1 MKRAQHVCASMG
13 RSILAWL
20 LLFTH
25 FSVSPAKES
34 TDDLRSF
41 LDQLHRRLSEQL
53 ELQEQQ
59 QESRQAW
66 CHKNLQF
73 LADEGKH
80 AEGIIESLRGTIRKL
95 KNTKDDNI
103 LLVQLTEDGNATH
116 ATTQSQELALQLSTK
131 AQLAEAQERLK
142 LRGVASSATH
152 RLAASLRQTCEAA
165 EKRSASQQKALQD
178 QISLLRTSTEAI
190 SAAEALHRID
200 ESKVSSSLGEVSFLQ
215 MTSDS
220 AAEIPDLLALF
231 RRPEP
236 ANSEDLEELS
246 LPFQSRPSE
255 AHMQEV
261 LPAMP
266 HEQRPRVVE
275 LLAKMQ
281 SDDSL
286 ERSKK
291 ITWCSEE
298 RQRARGSLESA
309 QLQDELDHI
318 QKTSENCDGALRT
331 VLQDAT
337 NVSQALDG
345 TRQDDAVASKVL
357 NKALDGL
364 TSLRDQWWGHET
376 NNPVGTALTSLS
388 GVKQSLEAQAEACE
402 GLQKESSDSAKM
414 VAGRAR
420 DLLAALE
427 AEGRKLELMRDFYAK
442 RKRRS
447 TSMKDLY
454 DSQVMSAEAYLRNLD
469 QSCGTGVLEQQSH
482 ETQADVRALN
492 DADMVFNGQPIKAP
506 HLLRGSSKSL
516 SPVEEAALAMGVSI
530 D

>member
-1 MKRAQHVCASMG
+1 MQDFWMPSHQNFNDQRLRIRGHAARTTS
-13 RSILAWL
+13 
-20 LLFTH
+20 
-25 FSVSPAKES
+25 ES
-34 TDDLRSF
+34 
-41 LDQLHRRLSEQL
+41 
-53 ELQEQQ
+53 
-59 QESRQAW
+59 
-66 CHKNLQF
+66 
-73 LADEGKH
+73 
-80 AEGIIESLRGTIRKL
+80 
-95 KNTKDDNI
+95 
-103 LLVQLTEDGNATH
+103 
-116 ATTQSQELALQLSTK
+116 
-131 AQLAEAQERLK
+131 
-142 LRGVASSATH
+142 
-152 RLAASLRQTCEAA
+152 
-165 EKRSASQQKALQD
+165 
-178 QISLLRTSTEAI
+178 
-190 SAAEALHRID
+190 
-200 ESKVSSSLGEVSFLQ
+200 
-215 MTSDS
+215 
-220 AAEIPDLLALF
+220 
-231 RRPEP
+231 
-236 ANSEDLEELS
+236 
-246 LPFQSRPSE
+246 
-255 AHMQEV
+255 
-261 LPAMP
+261 
-266 HEQRPRVVE
+266 
-275 LLAKMQ
+275 
-281 SDDSL
+281 
-286 ERSKK
+286 SKK

-309 QLQDELDHI
+309 RASATLFNADARAHEHIKAQLQDELDHI
-318 QKTSENCDGALRT
+318 QKTSENCHEALRT